1 MNFRLVSFCAL
12 VLAGAA
18 FGQEPDAKSFYELTT
33 AGTSTQVK
41 LGEKGKVVIEITA
54 KPGAHVSADAPLSLK
69 LTGKNAKPEK
79 DSLKLTDSV
88 SRPKPGEEYLN
99 AKFEVPF
106 AVDAVGKASVDAKL
120 KFFICTEKVCSRQEK
135 TFSFPVD
142 VT

>member
-1 MNFRLVSFCAL
+1 MIPRLVAVAALLCANS
-12 VLAGAA
+12 VFA
-18 FGQEPDAKSFYELTT
+18 QDPDPKSFYELST
-33 AGTSTQVK
+33 AGTSTAVK
-41 LGEKGKVVIEITA
+41 MGEKGKVVIEIIA

-79 DSLKLTDSV
+79 ESLKLADSV
-88 SRPKPGEEYLN
+88 NKPKPGEEYLN

-106 AVDAVGKASVDAKL
+106 AVEAVGKASIEAKI
-120 KFFICTEKVCSRQEK
+120 KFFVCTDKICARQEK